1 MIEKKKTEAE
11 AEHKP
16 DFYSTPIDLYKSLV
30 LTLAYIQPDSSSYKK
45 KTKRKLRLSDL
56 SRDRANLEP

>member
-45 KTKRKLRLSDL
+45 KQSE
-56 SRDRANLEP
+56 N